1 MKRKNLFW
9 GLFFILSATLIIL
22 NQFNIIIG
30 VSIFKLII
38 SLLLLPIIIKSIRHI
53 WFGGILFPLAII
65 GIMFA
70 GPLSIEKLTPWPVL
84 GVALFLT
91 IGFSF
96 IFPNK
101 YKHEFDH
108 FVHGPYD
115 KDWISES
122 SDDSEVNVY
131 LKFGGSSKYINS
143 QNLKKVN
150 IDCKFGGTKI
160 FFDKS
165 NIDGNEAVINV
176 ISSFSGIEIYV
187 PKNWIVK
194 SEIDCVLG
202 GIEEKGMRNSGEAD
216 KTLIMKG
223 KISFSGITVI
233 YI

>member
-22 NQFNIIIG
+22 NQFNILIG

-38 SLLLLPIIIKSIRHI
+38 SLLLLPIIFKSIRYI

-70 GPLSIEKLTPWPVL
+70 EPFGIEKLTPWPVL

-91 IGFSF
+91 IGLSF

-108 FVHGPYD
+108 FVHGSYD
-115 KDWISES
+115 KDWASET
-122 SDDSEVNVY
+122 SDDSEVDVY
-131 LKFGGSSKYINS
+131 LKFGGSSKYIKS
-143 QNLKKVN
+143 QNLRKVN
-150 IDCKFGGTKI
+150 IDCRFGGAKI
-160 FFDKS
+160 FFDNC
-165 NIDGNEAVINV
+165 NIDGNDAVIDV
-176 ISSFSGIEIYV
+176 FASFSGIEIYV

-194 SEIDCVLG
+194 SDIDCVLG
-202 GIEEKGMRNSGEAD
+202 GIEEKGIRNSGESD

-223 KISFSGITVI
+223 KISFSGITII